1 MKEAVNE
8 RVRQIIS
15 ERNFSSVYLASISD
29 IHQTTIARQISGKCS
44 VSIELVYAI
53 LHECPDIS
61 SDWLLMGRGNKYV
74 ADTLPPITGN
84 ESEETL
90 DLHAQIAKLT
100 AERDV
105 ALENLRKAEESIKD
119 LRYTVQLQK
128 TLLHG
133 SHEDYIEEKQ
143 KKEVV

>member
-1 MKEAVNE
+1 MKEVVNE

-15 ERNFSSVYLASISD
+15 ERNFSSVYLASIAD

-61 SDWLLMGRGNKYV
+61 SDWLLMGKGNKYV
-74 ADTLPPITGN
+74 ADNLPAMTGN
-84 ESEETL
+84 ESEEML
-90 DLHAQIAKLT
+90 DLHVQIAKLT

-105 ALENLRKAEESIKD
+105 ALENLRKAEEIIKD
-119 LRYTVQLQK
+119 LRYIVQLQK
-128 TLLHG
+128 GMLHE
-133 SHEDYIEEKQ
+133 SHGDYIEEKQ
-143 KKEVV
+143 KKEIV